1 MAIKQLSEEE
11 VRTWSLEEKD
21 KWWLENVY
29 RGDMRQLT
37 LRSAITGALLG
48 SILSVTNLYIG
59 IKTGWTLGVGI
70 TSVILSYATF
80 KLLSKINLGNE
91 MTVLENNAMQ
101 SIATS
106 AGYMTAPLVA
116 SLPAYMMVTGQ
127 IIPMWQAYVW
137 MVVLGL
143 MGMLYAF
150 PLKKRYINDEQLP
163 FPEGYAAGVVLDNLH
178 ESDGKEG
185 LLKAKILGFGAI
197 AAAVIELLR
206 SKLVMAKMGLKF
218 LTLPAHW
225 DHLIYKF
232 ATPKIGGISLKELTI
247 GLDSSIVMMGTGMLM
262 SIKATTSMLLGA
274 CINYFI
280 IAPVLIN
287 KGIIVGTGFK
297 NITMWALWGGA
308 SMMTTSSIFS
318 FLISGNTLSS
328 ITEFFKRKDEKKNKK
343 HHSDILASIEL
354 PRMVSY
360 IGILILGIFVM
371 IMGKSFF
378 GIDYWLSA
386 VAVPLVFIFSIMAV
400 KSTGVTAITPG
411 GVLGKMTQVTYAV
424 LAPGNMGTN
433 LITAGITSEACLS
446 ASNLLMDIKPAY
458 MLGGKPRHQAMGHAI
473 GIVCGGLVAVP
484 VFYMMFQGDIS
495 LFTTE
500 KFPMPGA
507 TVWKAVAEVLSK
519 GLGALHPTAQVAVLV
534 GAVMGIVF
542 EFFNHRTR
550 GKFPL
555 SPVAFG
561 IAFVLPFNISLEFF
575 IGSLI
580 FWLMGKKPEEKRSFR
595 FQTIFENKESI
606 GAGIIAGGSIVGIAL
621 MIMET
626 VF

>member
-1 MAIKQLSEEE
+1 MAIKQLTEEQICN
-11 VRTWSLEEKD
+11 WSLEEKD

-37 LRSAITGALLG
+37 LRSGITGALLG
-48 SILSVTNLYIG
+48 SILSLTNLYIG

-70 TSVILSYATF
+70 TSVVLSYATF
-80 KLLSKINLGNE
+80 KLLSKFSLGNE

-106 AGYMTAPLVA
+106 AGYMTSPLVA
-116 SLPAYMMVTGQ
+116 SLPAYMMVTGR
-127 IIPMWQAYVW
+127 IIPMWQAYLW
-137 MVVLGL
+137 IVVLGL

-163 FPEGYAAGVVLDNLH
+163 FPEGYAAGVVLNNLH
-178 ESDGKEG
+178 DSDGKEG
-185 LLKAKILGFGAI
+185 LLKAKILGLGAF
-197 AAAVIELLR
+197 AAAVIELLK
-206 SKLVMAKMGLKF
+206 SEAVLAKAGLKF
-218 LTLPAHW
+218 LALPSHW
-225 DHLIYKF
+225 DDLIYKI
-232 ATPKIGGISLKELTI
+232 ATPKLGGIPLKELTI
-247 GLDSSIVMMGTGMLM
+247 SLDSSIVMMGTGVLM
-262 SIKATTSMLLGA
+262 SIRATASMFLGA
-274 CINYFI
+274 CLNYFI
-280 IAPVLIN
+280 LAPTLIN
-287 KGIIVGTGFK
+287 KGVIVGTGFK

-308 SMMTTSSIFS
+308 AMMTTSSIFS
-318 FLISGNTLSS
+318 FLISGSTLSS
-328 ITEFFKRKDEKKNKK
+328 ITELFKKKQKK
-343 HHSDILASIEL
+343 KKQSQPDILVSIEL
-354 PRMVSY
+354 PKMVSY
-360 IGILILGIFVM
+360 IGIPILGVFVM

-386 VAVPLVFIFSIMAV
+386 ISIPLVFVFSIMAV

-411 GVLGKMTQVTYAV
+411 GALGKMTQVTYAI

-433 LITAGITSEACLS
+433 LITAGITSETCLS

-458 MLGGKPRHQAMGHAI
+458 MLGGKPRHQAMGHGI

-507 TVWKAVAEVLSK
+507 TVWKAVAEVLST
-519 GLGALHPTAQVAVLV
+519 GLGALHPTARMAVLM
-534 GAVMGIVF
+534 GGIMGIVC
-542 EFFNHRTR
+542 EFFSHKTQ
-550 GKFPL
+550 GKFPF

-580 FWLMGKKPEEKRSFR
+580 FWLMSRKPEEKRSPR
-595 FQTIFENKESI
+595 FQTILENKESI

-621 MIMET
+621 MIVET
-626 VF
+626 AF

>member
-1 MAIKQLSEEE
+1 MFFLILFSKFVVYFFIFCLLYFL
-11 VRTWSLEEKD
+11 VIWSRFRD
-21 KWWLENVY
+21 ASMDIGANVLKKTPTEQ
-29 RGDMRQLT
+29 GT
-37 LRSAITGALLG
+37 LPFFCLLG
-48 SILSVTNLYIG
+48 
-59 IKTGWTLGVGI
+59 
-70 TSVILSYATF
+70 TSPPNPFGAAKRPIEARFTHRFSLHLHHRTAP
-80 KLLSKINLGNE
+80 
-91 MTVLENNAMQ
+91 TVL
-101 SIATS
+101 T
-106 AGYMTAPLVA
+106 TVP
-116 SLPAYMMVTGQ
+116 
-127 IIPMWQAYVW
+127 
-137 MVVLGL
+137 VVLAVL
-143 MGMLYAF
+143 LA
-150 PLKKRYINDEQLP
+150 PPIN
-163 FPEGYAAGVVLDNLH
+163 
-178 ESDGKEG
+178 S
-185 LLKAKILGFGAI
+185 GAVSCLFSI
-197 AAAVIELLR
+197 N
-206 SKLVMAKMGLKF
+206 MGLK
-218 LTLPAHW
+218 
-225 DHLIYKF
+225 
-232 ATPKIGGISLKELTI
+232 
-247 GLDSSIVMMGTGMLM
+247 
-262 SIKATTSMLLGA
+262 
-274 CINYFI
+274 
-280 IAPVLIN
+280 

-297 NITMWALWGGA
+297 NITMWALWGRA
-308 SMMTTSSIFS
+308 AMMTTSSIFS
-318 FLISGNTLSS
+318 FLISGNTFSS
-328 ITEFFKRKDEKKNKK
+328 ITELFKKKKKKQNKK
-343 HHSDILASIEL
+343 HHSDVLASIEL

-360 IGILILGIFVM
+360 IGIPILGVFVM

-386 VAVPLVFIFSIMAV
+386 VAVPLVFVFSIMAV

-411 GVLGKMTQVTYAV
+411 GVLGKMTQVTYAI

-433 LITAGITSEACLS
+433 LITAGITSETCLS

-458 MLGGKPRHQAMGHAI
+458 MLGGKPRHQAIGHAI

-534 GAVMGIVF
+534 GGVIGIIF

-555 SPVAFG
+555 SPIAFG